1 MPRQIETVGS
11 NYIQESLLAVTSKDA
26 YLCANSSI
34 TRGATEAPNTLDE
47 CFQKFPSVQDIA
59 YKIGFLSATGPNG
72 FTYSLITGDPAPK
85 INLTNSNTAYV
96 DLFFNKSSQ
105 ECISIQSSTVFGND
119 WLGCLWGTP
128 NAPFS
133 CICPEIKPK
142 FEAYLKL
149 RLNVA
154 TFWFTPKNTPCNR
167 AEFLDAFKYGKK
179 ATITVAGDFKLKLGQ
194 VVNLVV
200 NASSGYPYAD
210 VESDLNG
217 LYYIIG
223 IKHVVTNSGTHETA
237 LSLSQIARTQTPDDV
252 GSTFAIN
259 YP

>member
-1 MPRQIETVGS
+1 MPRQIKTIGS
-11 NYIQESLLAVTSKDA
+11 NYAQESVLPITSRD
-26 YLCANSSI
+26 YYVCANSSI
-34 TRGATEAPNTLDE
+34 TRGVTSTPISLDE
-47 CFQKFPSVQDIA
+47 CFTKFPSVQNIA
-59 YKIGFLSATGPNG
+59 YKLGFLGTGPNG
-72 FTYSLITGDPAPK
+72 FVYSLITGATAPQT
-85 INLTNSNTAYV
+85 NLTNSSTAYV
-96 DLFFNKSSQ
+96 DLLLDNPSG
-105 ECISIQSSTVFGND
+105 ECSRVQSSSFFGND

-133 CICPEIKPK
+133 CVCPEIRPK

-154 TFWFTPKNTPCNR
+154 TFWSTPKNTPCNR

-179 ATITVAGDFKLKLGQ
+179 ATITVAGDFNLKLGQ
-194 VVNLVV
+194 VINLVV
-200 NASSGYPYAD
+200 NAASGYPYYD
-210 VESDLNG
+210 SESELNG

-237 LSLSQIARTQTPDDV
+237 LSLSQIAPYQTASEA
-252 GSTFAIN
+252 GSTFAAD